1 MNKKR
6 KSPLWMLVPMGVI
19 IVVLSIVLIVITLK
33 SGNQKSEA
41 VSASQV
47 QNKESENR
55 GKESVKE
62 NKSGSKDIKD
72 AAGAEPEE
80 TDTGPAEIY
89 VSSDIPQKVKDKVK
103 SMSLEQKAAQ
113 LFFVTPEDITQVDA
127 ATVAGE
133 DTKKAYEQYP
143 VGGIVY
149 FSRNI
154 QGPEQLSGMLAKTQD
169 YAEEIAGVPVFLGVD
184 EEGGEVSRV
193 AGNKNFSV
201 TEYESMRAIGD
212 SKDTSQAYDVGK
224 TLASYLKELG
234 FNIDFAP
241 NADVITNSGNTVIG
255 DRSFGEDPQLVAD
268 MASQVVKGL
277 QDNGVSACL
286 KHFPGHGGTIEDS
299 HEGRA
304 YTDKTLEEME
314 EKELLPFKEGIK
326 ADPDFIMAGHI
337 SIPKSLGDN
346 TPASLSEKVLTGL
359 LRDQYGYDGII
370 ITDALNMKAVSGV
383 YSPAE
388 ASVKA
393 ILAGADM
400 LLMPDDFRAAYNGV
414 LEAVEEGDLSEERID
429 ASVERILR
437 LKMEK
442 YL

>member
-33 SGNQKSEA
+33 SGNQRTETA
-41 VSASQV
+41 SASHTQSG
-47 QNKESENR
+47 EMEE
-55 GKESVKE
+55 ESVNAADTVQE
-62 NKSGSKDIKD
+62 NPK
-72 AAGAEPEE
+72 E
-80 TDTGPAEIY
+80 TDTGPAQVY
-89 VSSDIPQKVKDKVK
+89 VSPDISREIKEKVK
-103 SMSLEQKAAQ
+103 SMSLEEKAAQ
-113 LFFVTPEDITQVDA
+113 LFFVIPEDITQVDA

-154 QGPEQLSGMLAKTQD
+154 QGPDQLKEMLSKTQS

-201 TEYESMRAIGD
+201 TRYESMRAIGD
-212 SKDTSQAYDVGK
+212 SKDTSRAYDVGK
-224 TLASYLKELG
+224 NLASYLKELG

-241 NADVITNSGNTVIG
+241 DADVITNSGNTVIG
-255 DRSFGEDPQLVAD
+255 NRSFGEDPRLVGA

-286 KHFPGHGGTIEDS
+286 KHFPGHGGTVEDS

-314 EKELLPFKEGIK
+314 AEELVPFQEGIK
-326 ADPDFIMAGHI
+326 AEPDFIMAGHI
-337 SIPKSLGDN
+337 SIPKSLGDD
-346 TPASLSEKVLTGL
+346 TPASLSEQVLTGL
-359 LRDQYGYDGII
+359 LRDKYGYDGLI

-393 ILAGADM
+393 LLAGADM
-400 LLMPDDFRAAYNGV
+400 LLMPDDFRAAYHGV
-414 LEAVEEGDLSEERID
+414 LDAVEEGDLSEARID

-437 LKMEK
+437 LKMKK
-442 YL
+442 YP

>member
-1 MNKKR
+1 MKKKR

-33 SGNQKSEA
+33 SGNRKTEA
-41 VSASQV
+41 VSASRV
-47 QNKESENR
+47 ESSED
-55 GKESVKE
+55 GKQSGKSVKG
-62 NKSGSKDIKD
+62 NKDGTGDGNG
-72 AAGAEPEE
+72 AARAEPGE
-80 TDTGPAEIY
+80 TDTGPAEVY
-89 VSSDIPQKVKDKVK
+89 VSSDIPRKVKDKVK
-103 SMSLEQKAAQ
+103 SMTLEEKAAQ
-113 LFFVTPEDITQVDA
+113 LFFVTPEDITQVDV

-255 DRSFGEDPQLVAD
+255 DRSFGEDPRLVAD

-277 QDNGVSACL
+277 QENGVSACL
-286 KHFPGHGGTIEDS
+286 KHFPGHGGTTEDS

-304 YTDKTLEEME
+304 CTDKTLEEME

-326 ADPDFIMAGHI
+326 ADSDFIMAGHI

-359 LRDQYGYDGII
+359 LRDRYGYDGII

-400 LLMPDDFRAAYNGV
+400 LLMPDDFRAAYQGV
-414 LEAVEEGDLSEERID
+414 LEAVEDGDLSEERID

>member
-33 SGNQKSEA
+33 SGNPKSEA
-41 VSASQV
+41 VSASQM
-47 QNKESENR
+47 QNKESE

-62 NKSGSKDIKD
+62 NKSDSKDTKD
-72 AAGAEPEE
+72 AARAEPGE

-103 SMSLEQKAAQ
+103 SMSLEEKAAQ
-113 LFFVTPEDITQVDA
+113 LFFVTPEDITQVDV

-149 FSRNI
+149 FSQNI
-154 QGPEQLSGMLAKTQD
+154 QGPEQLRGMLEKTQD

-193 AGNKNFSV
+193 AGNTNFSV
-201 TEYESMRAIGD
+201 TRYESMRAIGD

-224 TLASYLKELG
+224 ALASYLKELG

-255 DRSFGEDPQLVAD
+255 NRSFGEDPQLVAD
-268 MASQVVKGL
+268 MTSQVVKGL

-286 KHFPGHGGTIEDS
+286 KHFPGHGGTVEES

-314 EKELLPFKEGIK
+314 EKELVPFKEGIK
-326 ADPDFIMAGHI
+326 AAPDFIMAGHI

-414 LEAVEEGDLSEERID
+414 LEAVEEGSLSEERID

-442 YL
+442 YHYS

>member
-62 NKSGSKDIKD
+62 SKSGSKDIKD
-72 AAGAEPEE
+72 AAGAEPGE

-255 DRSFGEDPQLVAD
+255 DRSFGEAPQLVAD

-304 YTDKTLEEME
+304 YTDKNLEEME

-359 LRDQYGYDGII
+359 LRDRYGYDGII

>member
-72 AAGAEPEE
+72 AAGAEPGE

-149 FSRNI
+149 FSRSI

-201 TEYESMRAIGD
+201 TEYESMWAIGD

>member
-62 NKSGSKDIKD
+62 SKSGSKDIKD
-72 AAGAEPEE
+72 AAGAEPGE

-359 LRDQYGYDGII
+359 LRDRYGYDGII

>member
-33 SGNQKSEA
+33 SGNQRTETA
-41 VSASQV
+41 SASHTQSG
-47 QNKESENR
+47 EMEE
-55 GKESVKE
+55 ESVNAADTIQE
-62 NKSGSKDIKD
+62 NPK
-72 AAGAEPEE
+72 E
-80 TDTGPAEIY
+80 TDTGPAQVY
-89 VSSDIPQKVKDKVK
+89 VSPDISREVKDKVK
-103 SMSLEQKAAQ
+103 SMSLEEKAAQ
-113 LFFVTPEDITQVDA
+113 LFFVIPEDITQVDA

-154 QGPEQLSGMLAKTQD
+154 QGPDQLKEMLSKTQS

-201 TEYESMRAIGD
+201 TRYESMRAIGD
-212 SKDTSQAYDVGK
+212 SKDTSRAYDVGK
-224 TLASYLKELG
+224 NLASYLKELG

-241 NADVITNSGNTVIG
+241 DADVITNSGNTVIG
-255 DRSFGEDPQLVAD
+255 NRSFGEDPRLVGA

-286 KHFPGHGGTIEDS
+286 KHFPGHGGTVEDS

-314 EKELLPFKEGIK
+314 AEELVPFQEGIK
-326 ADPDFIMAGHI
+326 AEPDFIMAGHI
-337 SIPKSLGDN
+337 SIPKSLGDD
-346 TPASLSEKVLTGL
+346 TPASLSEQVLTGL
-359 LRDQYGYDGII
+359 LRDKYGYDGLI

-393 ILAGADM
+393 LLAGADM
-400 LLMPDDFRAAYNGV
+400 LLMPDDFRAAYHGV
-414 LEAVEEGDLSEERID
+414 LDAVEEGDLSEARID

-437 LKMEK
+437 LKMKK
-442 YL
+442 YP

>member
-62 NKSGSKDIKD
+62 SKSGSKDIKD
-72 AAGAEPEE
+72 AAGAEPGE

-314 EKELLPFKEGIK
+314 EKELLPFKDGIK

>member
-72 AAGAEPEE
+72 AAGAEPGE

-414 LEAVEEGDLSEERID
+414 LEALEEGDLSEERID

>member
-33 SGNQKSEA
+33 SGNQRTETA
-41 VSASQV
+41 SASHTQSGE
-47 QNKESENR
+47 KEE
-55 GKESVKE
+55 ESVNAADTIQE
-62 NKSGSKDIKD
+62 NPK
-72 AAGAEPEE
+72 E
-80 TDTGPAEIY
+80 TDTGPAQVY
-89 VSSDIPQKVKDKVK
+89 VSPDISREVKDKVK
-103 SMSLEQKAAQ
+103 SMSLEEKAAQ

-154 QGPEQLSGMLAKTQD
+154 QGPDQLKEMLSKTQS

-201 TEYESMRAIGD
+201 TRYESMRAIGD
-212 SKDTSQAYDVGK
+212 SKDTSRAYDVGK
-224 TLASYLKELG
+224 NLASYLKELG

-241 NADVITNSGNTVIG
+241 DADVITNSGNTVIG
-255 DRSFGEDPQLVAD
+255 NRSFGEDPRLVGA

-286 KHFPGHGGTIEDS
+286 KHFPGHGGTVEDS

-314 EKELLPFKEGIK
+314 AEELVPFQEGIK
-326 ADPDFIMAGHI
+326 AEPDFIMAGHI
-337 SIPKSLGDN
+337 SIPKSLGDD
-346 TPASLSEKVLTGL
+346 TPASLSEQVLTGL
-359 LRDQYGYDGII
+359 LRDKYGYDGLI

-393 ILAGADM
+393 LLAGADM
-400 LLMPDDFRAAYNGV
+400 LLMPDDFRAAYHGV
-414 LEAVEEGDLSEERID
+414 LDAVEERDLSEARID

-437 LKMEK
+437 LKMKK
-442 YL
+442 YP

>member
-33 SGNQKSEA
+33 SGNQRIETA
-41 VSASQV
+41 SALGTPGRE
-47 QNKESENR
+47 KEE
-55 GKESVKE
+55 ESV
-62 NKSGSKDIKD
+62 D
-72 AAGAEPEE
+72 AAGSVQAEPEAA
-80 TDTGPAEIY
+80 DTGPAQVY
-89 VSSDIPQKVKDKVK
+89 VSPDVPQKVKDKVK
-103 SMSLEQKAAQ
+103 SMSLEEKAAQ
-113 LFFVTPEDITQVDA
+113 LFFVTPEAITQVDA

-143 VGGIVY
+143 VGGIIY

-154 QGPEQLSGMLAKTQD
+154 QGPDQLKEMLSKTQN
-169 YAEEIAGVPVFLGVD
+169 YAKEIAGVPVFLGVD

-201 TEYESMRAIGD
+201 TRYESMRAIGD
-212 SKDTSQAYDVGK
+212 SRDTSQAYDVGK
-224 TLASYLKELG
+224 NLASYLKEIG

-241 NADVITNSGNTVIG
+241 DADVITNSGNTVIG
-255 DRSFGEDPQLVAD
+255 DRSFGEDPQLTAD
-268 MASQVVKGL
+268 MAAQVVRGL

-286 KHFPGHGGTIEDS
+286 KHFPGLGGTVEDS
-299 HEGRA
+299 HEERA

-314 EKELLPFKEGIK
+314 QEEMIPFIEGIK
-326 ADPDFIMAGHI
+326 AEPDLIMAGHI
-337 SIPKSLGDN
+337 SIPKSLGDD

-359 LRDQYGYDGII
+359 LRDKYGYDGLI
-370 ITDALNMKAVSGV
+370 ITDALDMKAVSGV

-393 ILAGADM
+393 LQAGADM
-400 LLMPDDFRAAYNGV
+400 LLMPEDFKAAYRGV
-414 LEAVEEGDLSEERID
+414 LDAVRSGDLSQERID

-437 LKMEK
+437 LKMK
-442 YL
+442 NYDYP

>member
-33 SGNQKSEA
+33 SGNQRTETA
-41 VSASQV
+41 SASHTHSGE
-47 QNKESENR
+47 KEE
-55 GKESVKE
+55 ESVNAADTIQE
-62 NKSGSKDIKD
+62 NPK
-72 AAGAEPEE
+72 E
-80 TDTGPAEIY
+80 TDTGPAQVY
-89 VSSDIPQKVKDKVK
+89 VSPDISREVKDKVK
-103 SMSLEQKAAQ
+103 SMSLEEKAAQ

-154 QGPEQLSGMLAKTQD
+154 QGSDQLKEMLSKTQS

-201 TEYESMRAIGD
+201 TRYESMRAIGD
-212 SKDTSQAYDVGK
+212 SKDTSRAYDMGK
-224 TLASYLKELG
+224 NLASYLKELG

-241 NADVITNSGNTVIG
+241 DADVITNSGNTVIG
-255 DRSFGEDPQLVAD
+255 NRSFGEDPRLVGA

-286 KHFPGHGGTIEDS
+286 KHFPGHGGTVEDS

-314 EKELLPFKEGIK
+314 AEELVPFQEGIK
-326 ADPDFIMAGHI
+326 AEPDFIMAGHI
-337 SIPKSLGDN
+337 SIPKSLGDD
-346 TPASLSEKVLTGL
+346 TPASLSEQVLTGL
-359 LRDQYGYDGII
+359 LRDKYGYDGLI

-393 ILAGADM
+393 LLAGTDM

-414 LEAVEEGDLSEERID
+414 LDAVEERDLSEARID

-437 LKMEK
+437 LKMKK
-442 YL
+442 YP

>member
-62 NKSGSKDIKD
+62 SKSGSKDIKD
-72 AAGAEPEE
+72 AAGAEPGEA
-80 TDTGPAEIY
+80 DTGPAEIY

-359 LRDQYGYDGII
+359 LRDRYGYDGII

>member
-47 QNKESENR
+47 QNKKSESR

-72 AAGAEPEE
+72 AAGAEPGE

-255 DRSFGEDPQLVAD
+255 DRSFGEAPQLVAD

>member
-55 GKESVKE
+55 GKESMKE

-72 AAGAEPEE
+72 AAGAEPGE

-359 LRDQYGYDGII
+359 LRDRYGYDGII

-429 ASVERILR
+429 TSVERILR

>member
-33 SGNQKSEA
+33 SGNQRTETA
-41 VSASQV
+41 SASHTQSG
-47 QNKESENR
+47 EMEE
-55 GKESVKE
+55 ESVNAADTIQE
-62 NKSGSKDIKD
+62 NPK
-72 AAGAEPEE
+72 E
-80 TDTGPAEIY
+80 TDTGPAQVY
-89 VSSDIPQKVKDKVK
+89 VSPDISREIKEKVK
-103 SMSLEQKAAQ
+103 SMSLEEKAAQ

-154 QGPEQLSGMLAKTQD
+154 QGPDQLKEMLSKTQS

-201 TEYESMRAIGD
+201 TRYESMRAIGD
-212 SKDTSQAYDVGK
+212 SKDTSRAYDVGK
-224 TLASYLKELG
+224 NLASYLKELG

-241 NADVITNSGNTVIG
+241 DADVITNSGNTVIG
-255 DRSFGEDPQLVAD
+255 NRSFGEDPRLVGA

-286 KHFPGHGGTIEDS
+286 KHFPGHGGTVEDS

-314 EKELLPFKEGIK
+314 AEELVPFQEGIK
-326 ADPDFIMAGHI
+326 AEPDFIMAGHI
-337 SIPKSLGDN
+337 SIPKFLGDD
-346 TPASLSEKVLTGL
+346 TPASLSEQVLTGL
-359 LRDQYGYDGII
+359 LRDKYGYDGLI

-393 ILAGADM
+393 LLAGADM
-400 LLMPDDFRAAYNGV
+400 LLMPDDFRAAYHGV
-414 LEAVEEGDLSEERID
+414 LDAVEEGDLSEARID

-437 LKMEK
+437 LKMKK
-442 YL
+442 YP

>member
-72 AAGAEPEE
+72 AARAEPGE

-346 TPASLSEKVLTGL
+346 TPASLSEKVMTGL
-359 LRDQYGYDGII
+359 LRDRYGYDGII

>member
-72 AAGAEPEE
+72 AAGAEPGE

-255 DRSFGEDPQLVAD
+255 DRSFGEAPQLVAD

-359 LRDQYGYDGII
+359 LRDRYGYDGII

>member
-47 QNKESENR
+47 QNKKSESR

-72 AAGAEPEE
+72 AAGAEPGE

-143 VGGIVY
+143 VGGLVY

>member
-72 AAGAEPEE
+72 AAGAEPGE

-113 LFFVTPEDITQVDA
+113 LFFVTPEDITQVDT

-414 LEAVEEGDLSEERID
+414 LEALEEGDLSEERID

>member
-72 AAGAEPEE
+72 AAGAEPGE

-193 AGNKNFSV
+193 AENKNFSV

-359 LRDQYGYDGII
+359 LRDRYGYDGII

>member
-72 AAGAEPEE
+72 AARAEPGE

-193 AGNKNFSV
+193 AGNKNFSA

-414 LEAVEEGDLSEERID
+414 LEAMEEGDLSEERID

>member
-62 NKSGSKDIKD
+62 SKSGSKDIKD
-72 AAGAEPEE
+72 AAGAEPGE

-304 YTDKTLEEME
+304 YTDKNLEEME

-359 LRDQYGYDGII
+359 LRDRYGYDGII

>member
-33 SGNQKSEA
+33 SENPRSEA

-47 QNKESENR
+47 QNKESGNR
-55 GKESVKE
+55 GKEAAKE
-62 NKSGSKDIKD
+62 NKSDSKDTKD
-72 AAGAEPEE
+72 TARAEPGE

-89 VSSDIPQKVKDKVK
+89 VSSDIPQKVKNKVK
-103 SMSLEQKAAQ
+103 SMSLEEKAAQ
-113 LFFVTPEDITQVDA
+113 LFFVTPEDITQVDV

-154 QGPEQLSGMLAKTQD
+154 QGPEQLSEMLAKTRD

-193 AGNKNFSV
+193 AGNTNFSV
-201 TEYESMRAIGD
+201 TRYESMRAIGD

-255 DRSFGEDPQLVAD
+255 NRSFGEDPQLVAD
-268 MASQVVKGL
+268 MTSQVVKGL

-286 KHFPGHGGTIEDS
+286 KHFPGHGGTVEDS

>member
-47 QNKESENR
+47 QNKKSESR

-72 AAGAEPEE
+72 AAGAEPGE

-113 LFFVTPEDITQVDA
+113 LFFVTPEDITQVDT

>member
-33 SGNQKSEA
+33 SGNQRTET
-41 VSASQV
+41 VSASHTQSGEKDEASVSGAGTV
-47 QNKESENR
+47 QENP
-55 GKESVKE
+55 K
-62 NKSGSKDIKD
+62 
-72 AAGAEPEE
+72 E
-80 TDTGPAEIY
+80 TDTEPAQVY
-89 VSSDIPQKVKDKVK
+89 VSPDIPREVKDKVK
-103 SMSLEQKAAQ
+103 SMSLEEKAAQ

-154 QGPEQLSGMLAKTQD
+154 QGPDQLKEMLSKTQS

-201 TEYESMRAIGD
+201 TRYESMRAIGD

-224 TLASYLKELG
+224 NSASYLKELG

-241 NADVITNSGNTVIG
+241 DADVITNSGNTVIG
-255 DRSFGEDPQLVAD
+255 NRSFGEDPHLVGD
-268 MASQVVKGL
+268 MASQVVRGL

-286 KHFPGHGGTIEDS
+286 KHFPGHGGTVEDS
-299 HEGRA
+299 HEGQA
-304 YTDKTLEEME
+304 CTDKTLEEME
-314 EKELLPFKEGIK
+314 AEELVPFQEGIK
-326 ADPDFIMAGHI
+326 AEPDFIMAGHI
-337 SIPKSLGDN
+337 SIPKSLGDD
-346 TPASLSEKVLTGL
+346 TPASLSEQVLTGL
-359 LRDQYGYDGII
+359 LRDKYGYDGLI

-383 YSPAE
+383 YSSAE

-393 ILAGADM
+393 LLAGADM

-414 LEAVEEGDLSEERID
+414 LDAVEEGDLSEARID

-437 LKMEK
+437 LKMKK
-442 YL
+442 YP

>member
-1 MNKKR
+1 
-6 KSPLWMLVPMGVI
+6 
-19 IVVLSIVLIVITLK
+19 
-33 SGNQKSEA
+33 
-41 VSASQV
+41 
-47 QNKESENR
+47 
-55 GKESVKE
+55 
-62 NKSGSKDIKD
+62 
-72 AAGAEPEE
+72 
-80 TDTGPAEIY
+80 
-89 VSSDIPQKVKDKVK
+89 
-103 SMSLEQKAAQ
+103 MSLEEKAAQ

-154 QGPEQLSGMLAKTQD
+154 QGPDQLKEMLSKTQS

-201 TEYESMRAIGD
+201 TRYESMRAIGD
-212 SKDTSQAYDVGK
+212 SKDTSRAYDVGK
-224 TLASYLKELG
+224 NLASYLKELG

-241 NADVITNSGNTVIG
+241 DADVITNSGNTVIG
-255 DRSFGEDPQLVAD
+255 NRSFGEDPRLVGA

-286 KHFPGHGGTIEDS
+286 KHFPGHGGTVEDS

-314 EKELLPFKEGIK
+314 AEELVPFQEGIK
-326 ADPDFIMAGHI
+326 AEPDFIMAGHI
-337 SIPKSLGDN
+337 SIPKSLGDD
-346 TPASLSEKVLTGL
+346 TPASLSEQVLTGL
-359 LRDQYGYDGII
+359 LRDKYGYDGLI

-393 ILAGADM
+393 LLAGADM
-400 LLMPDDFRAAYNGV
+400 LLMPDDFRAAYHGV
-414 LEAVEEGDLSEERID
+414 LDAVEEGDLSEARID

-437 LKMEK
+437 LKMKK
-442 YL
+442 YP

>member
-33 SGNQKSEA
+33 SGNQRIETA
-41 VSASQV
+41 SALGTPGGE
-47 QNKESENR
+47 KEE
-55 GKESVKE
+55 ESV
-62 NKSGSKDIKD
+62 D
-72 AAGAEPEE
+72 AAGSVQAEPEAA
-80 TDTGPAEIY
+80 DTGPAQVY
-89 VSSDIPQKVKDKVK
+89 VSPDVPQKVKDKVK
-103 SMSLEQKAAQ
+103 SMSLEEKAAQ
-113 LFFVTPEDITQVDA
+113 LFFVTPEAITQVDA

-143 VGGIVY
+143 VGGIIY

-154 QGPEQLSGMLAKTQD
+154 QGPDQLKEMLSKTQN
-169 YAEEIAGVPVFLGVD
+169 YAKEIAGVPVFLGVD

-201 TEYESMRAIGD
+201 TRYESMRAIGD
-212 SKDTSQAYDVGK
+212 SRDTSQAYDVGK
-224 TLASYLKELG
+224 NLASYLKEIG

-241 NADVITNSGNTVIG
+241 DADVITNSGNTVIG
-255 DRSFGEDPQLVAD
+255 DRSFGEDPQLTAD
-268 MASQVVKGL
+268 MAAQVVRGL

-286 KHFPGHGGTIEDS
+286 KHFPGLGGTVEDS
-299 HEGRA
+299 HEERA

-314 EKELLPFKEGIK
+314 QKEMIPFIEGIK
-326 ADPDFIMAGHI
+326 AEPDLIMAGHI
-337 SIPKSLGDN
+337 SIPKSLGDD

-359 LRDQYGYDGII
+359 LRDKYGYDGLI
-370 ITDALNMKAVSGV
+370 ITDALDMKAVSGV

-393 ILAGADM
+393 LQAGADM
-400 LLMPDDFRAAYNGV
+400 LLMPEDFKAAYRGV
-414 LEAVEEGDLSEERID
+414 LDAVRSGDLSQERID
-429 ASVERILR
+429 ASVERILQ
-437 LKMEK
+437 LKMK
-442 YL
+442 NYDYP

>member
-33 SGNQKSEA
+33 SESQRTETA
-41 VSASQV
+41 SAHGPPGGE
-47 QNKESENR
+47 KAE
-55 GKESVKE
+55 ESV
-62 NKSGSKDIKD
+62 D
-72 AAGAEPEE
+72 AAGSVQAEPEAA
-80 TDTGPAEIY
+80 DTGPAQVY
-89 VSSDIPQKVKDKVK
+89 VSPDVPQKVKDKVK
-103 SMSLEQKAAQ
+103 SMSLEEKAAQ
-113 LFFVTPEDITQVDA
+113 LFFVTPEAITQVDA

-143 VGGIVY
+143 VGGIIY

-154 QGPEQLSGMLAKTQD
+154 QGPDQLKEMLSKTQN
-169 YAEEIAGVPVFLGVD
+169 YAKEIAGVPVFLGVD

-201 TEYESMRAIGD
+201 TRYESMRAIGD
-212 SKDTSQAYDVGK
+212 SRDTSRAYDVGK
-224 TLASYLKELG
+224 NLASYLKEIG

-241 NADVITNSGNTVIG
+241 DADVITNSGNTVIG
-255 DRSFGEDPQLVAD
+255 DRSFGEDPQLTAD
-268 MASQVVKGL
+268 MAAQVVRGL

-286 KHFPGHGGTIEDS
+286 KHFPGLGGTVEDS
-299 HEGRA
+299 HEERA

-314 EKELLPFKEGIK
+314 QKEMIPFIEGIK
-326 ADPDFIMAGHI
+326 AESDLIMAGHI
-337 SIPKSLGDN
+337 SIPKSLGDD

-359 LRDQYGYDGII
+359 LRDKYGYDGLI
-370 ITDALNMKAVSGV
+370 ITDALDMKAVSGV

-393 ILAGADM
+393 LQAGADM
-400 LLMPDDFRAAYNGV
+400 LLMPEDFKAAYRGV
-414 LEAVEEGDLSEERID
+414 LDAVRSGDLSQERID

-437 LKMEK
+437 LKMKK
-442 YL
+442 YDYP

>member
-62 NKSGSKDIKD
+62 SKSGSKDIKD

-359 LRDQYGYDGII
+359 LRDRYGYDGII

>member
-62 NKSGSKDIKD
+62 SKSGSKDIKD
-72 AAGAEPEE
+72 AAGAEPGE

>member
-72 AAGAEPEE
+72 AAGAEPGE